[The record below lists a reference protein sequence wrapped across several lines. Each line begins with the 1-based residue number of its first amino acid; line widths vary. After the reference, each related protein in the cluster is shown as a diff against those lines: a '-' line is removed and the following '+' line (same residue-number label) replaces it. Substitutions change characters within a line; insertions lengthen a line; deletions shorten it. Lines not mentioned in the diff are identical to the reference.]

1 MFTDNDNEV
10 VFSRTSR
17 ILQKKG
23 KRNNQR
29 KETLLILGKV
39 KNKDIR
45 NQIIQMQITLKS
57 FLKTIE
63 HLISEEEAQ
72 FKELCENKE
81 VINLIQTTIED
92 YYDLER
98 NSTHIKT
105 RKREIV
111 KARQLIYWFMC
122 KYKIGSL
129 SFIGK
134 AIGNKDH
141 ATVLNS
147 KKSS

>member
-1 MFTDNDNEV
+1 MN
-10 VFSRTSR
+10 
-17 ILQKKG
+17 
-23 KRNNQR
+23 
-29 KETLLILGKV
+29 
-39 KNKDIR
+39 NKDIR

-122 KYKIGSL
+122 EYKIGSL
-129 SFIGK
+129 SYIGK
-134 AIGNKDH
+134 TIGNKDH
-141 ATVLNS
+141 ATVFNS
-147 KKSS
+147 KKVVNNLRETDKKYRAEFDDIKLVIQSKLSEIN

>member
-1 MFTDNDNEV
+1 M
-10 VFSRTSR
+10 
-17 ILQKKG
+17 
-23 KRNNQR
+23 
-29 KETLLILGKV
+29 

-72 FKELCENKE
+72 FKEFCENKE
-81 VINLIQTTIED
+81 VINLIQITIED

-111 KARQLIYWFMC
+111 KARQLIYWFLC
-122 KYKIGSL
+122 EYKIGSL

-147 KKSS
+147 KKVVNNLCETDKKYRAEFEDIKLVIQNKLQNEN